1 MFSLESKKNIMC
13 WISIYI
19 VILKINTELLGDCFW
34 NNLFCL
40 ENKLIGGDKKVLTNS
55 REIAEKY
62 GKRNPDMNRIINNFI
77 KRNPEL
83 SKHFIESTY
92 ISSRGRR
99 EKQFEI
105 DDFGVDILTNKYK
118 YNIRSA
124 RFEYKY
130 LNEIEDFLNLMN
142 IDYIEQY
149 PVDNYRIDLYIP
161 KFNLAIEIDEEEHKY
176 KKDYDAI
183 RQKYIEKQINC
194 TFIRVN
200 EGESCGSAIA
210 RIAKKLYKSA

>member
-1 MFSLESKKNIMC
+1 MC

-62 GKRNPDMNRIINNFI
+62 GKRNPDINRIINNFT

-92 ISSRGRR
+92 ISSRGRC

-105 DDFGVDILTNKYK
+105 DDFGVDILTNKFK
-118 YNIRSA
+118 YNVRSA

-130 LNEIEDFLNLMN
+130 LNEIKDFLDEMK
-142 IDYIEQY
+142 IKYILQY
-149 PVDNYRIDLYIP
+149 SVDNYRIDLYIP
-161 KFNLAIEIDEEEHKY
+161 LYNIAIEIDEEEHKY
-176 KKDYDAI
+176 KKDYDTI
-183 RQKYIEKQINC
+183 RQKYIEKQIHC
-194 TFIRVN
+194 KFIRIN
-200 EGESCGSAIA
+200 EGESCGSVIA
-210 RIAKKLYKSA
+210 RIAKELYKSA

>member
-1 MFSLESKKNIMC
+1 M
-13 WISIYI
+13 
-19 VILKINTELLGDCFW
+19 ILKINTELLGDCFW

-62 GKRNPDMNRIINNFI
+62 GKRNPDINRIINNFT

-92 ISSRGRR
+92 ISSRGRC

-105 DDFGVDILTNKYK
+105 DDFGVDILTNKFK
-118 YNIRSA
+118 YNVRSA

-130 LNEIEDFLNLMN
+130 LNEIH
-142 IDYIEQY
+142 
-149 PVDNYRIDLYIP
+149 RKTDLLQVYTN
-161 KFNLAIEIDEEEHKY
+161 K
-176 KKDYDAI
+176 
-183 RQKYIEKQINC
+183 
-194 TFIRVN
+194 
-200 EGESCGSAIA
+200 
-210 RIAKKLYKSA
+210 